1 MIKGKIVGLR
11 ALEIDDLEYLKNWRN
26 NPEFRKN
33 FREFRELS
41 QRDQIKWLEYL
52 EKTPKINF
60 MFSIIDL
67 DSNKLIGA
75 CGLLYTDWVAKFSD
89 FSFYIGDNN
98 EYCKGKRSEEAVRLL
113 LDYGFNYL
121 NLNKVWMELYEYDN
135 LKIDFF
141 TKSYNFKIDGRLR
154 ENCYNNG
161 KYFDSF
167 IISLLKKDF
176 KQ

>member
-1 MIKGKIVGLR
+1 MIKGKTLGLR
-11 ALEIDDLEYLKNWRN
+11 AVEINDLEYLKNWRN

-67 DSNKLIGA
+67 ESNKLIGA
-75 CGLLYTDWVAKFSD
+75 CGLLYTDWIAKFSD
-89 FSFYIGDNN
+89 FSFYIGDND
-98 EYCKGKRSEEAVRLL
+98 EYCEGKRSQEAVSLL

-121 NLNKVWMELYEYDN
+121 NLNKVWMELYEFDT

-141 TKSYNFKIDGRLR
+141 TKLFNFKIDGRLR
-154 ENCYNNG
+154 DNCFNNG

-176 KQ
+176 KK